1 MPFGYCRHPQADI
14 CSDGGRRRKKAG
26 NGEAAASVTCKGCG
40 WWLSLVDL
48 LCSEYGWPLDAVL
61 DLPVARALCL
71 RAAIAERNGVESGG
85 LTYLEIQLLKNLHG

>member
-1 MPFGYCRHPQADI
+1 M
-14 CSDGGRRRKKAG
+14 
-26 NGEAAASVTCKGCG
+26 TCKGCG

-48 LCSEYGWPLDAVL
+48 LCSEYGWTLDAVL
-61 DLPVARALCL
+61 ALPVARALCL

>member
-1 MPFGYCRHPQADI
+1 MFRWRTPPEKSRERGSRGIRDLQ
-14 CSDGGRRRKKAG
+14 GVRL
-26 NGEAAASVTCKGCG
+26 
-40 WWLSLVDL
+40 WLSLVDL

-61 DLPVARALCL
+61 DIPVARALCL